1 MATYSSY
8 LTSFM
13 LDIWSLAR
21 QQYLEECQKRTV
33 RQQDAINS
41 YINFTGSDLQ
51 TSDTRLIICGSKNCV
66 SFSNILIAFVGLIK
80 KKFLFL
86 NSFNTKQKKNL

>member
-41 YINFTGSDLQ
+41 YINFTGIFFLDL
-51 TSDTRLIICGSKNCV
+51 N
-66 SFSNILIAFVGLIK
+66 
-80 KKFLFL
+80 
-86 NSFNTKQKKNL
+86 